1 MKLCAGA
8 YRHGEVANYTAGVMS
23 VYLDHAATAPLRPEA
38 AEAFLQAARELGNPS
53 AIHSYGRSARRLV
66 DEAREEI
73 AALLGADP
81 AEVIFT
87 SGGTESDNLAVQGG
101 WFATRESRPGV
112 VVSGVEHPAVLETAH
127 WLAGSHGA
135 DLHVA
140 AVRRDGLID
149 LAALEEHLGHV
160 GEQTGIISVM
170 LANNETGVIQPLE
183 QIVELAARHGIAV
196 HTDAVQSPGRMPLN
210 FSALG
215 VDALSLSGHKLGAP
229 VGVGVLVASRDF
241 TPTPHQHGGLQ
252 ERGIRS
258 GTVNAAG
265 AAALAAALRV
275 VSAEAESE
283 HQRVSALRDRL
294 QEGIRTAAPEAVIWG
309 EESPRLPSHLL
320 VSVPGTRSE
329 SVLFSLDMAGVA
341 ASAGSACQAGVVGA
355 SPVVLAMGGTEEEA
369 RSALR
374 FTLGHTTTA
383 DDVDRALATLPDALS
398 GARAALTF

>member
-1 MKLCAGA
+1 
-8 YRHGEVANYTAGVMS
+8 MS
-23 VYLDHAATAPLRPEA
+23 AYLDHAATAPLRPEA
-38 AEAFLQAARELGNPS
+38 AEAFLQVARELGNPS
-53 AIHSYGRSARRLV
+53 AIHSYGRGARRIV

-87 SGGTESDNLAVQGG
+87 SGGTESDNLAVQGA
-101 WFATRESRPGV
+101 WFATREIRPGV
-112 VVSGVEHPAVLETAH
+112 VVSGIEHPAVLETAH

-140 AVRRDGLID
+140 AAGRDGLVD
-149 LAALEEHLGHV
+149 LPALEEHLART
-160 GEQTGIISVM
+160 GEQIGILSIM
-170 LANNETGVIQPLE
+170 AANNETGVIQPLE
-183 QIVELAARHGIAV
+183 QIVELAARHGVAV

-210 FSALG
+210 FSTLG
-215 VDALSLSGHKLGAP
+215 VDAMSLSGHKLGAP
-229 VGVGVLVASRDF
+229 VGVGVLVASRAF

-265 AAALAAALRV
+265 AAAFAAALQV

-283 HQRVSALRDRL
+283 NRRVGALRDRL
-294 QEGIRTAAPEAVIWG
+294 QEGIRKEAPEAVIWG
-309 EESPRLPSHLL
+309 ERSPRLPGHLL
-320 VSVPGTRSE
+320 VSIPGTRSE
-329 SVLFSLDMAGVA
+329 SVLFALDMAGVA

-355 SPVVLAMGGTEEEA
+355 SPVVLAMGGSEEEA

-383 DDVDRALATLPDALS
+383 DDIERALAALPGAFS
-398 GARAALTF
+398 AARAAFT